1 MVSNNVE
8 NYKYKTTFAMDITL
22 STGDW
27 LQGPYVYQLYAS
39 YGFKE
44 SEIALL
50 FLTGFAS
57 SSTFGTFTGPLAD
70 KYGRKKLALVFCV
83 IYSACCIIKLSQN
96 FYILILGRIMGEYA
110 RSTKKIKKKKRLTSM
125 MGA

>member
-1 MVSNNVE
+1 
-8 NYKYKTTFAMDITL
+8 MDITL

-83 IYSACCIIKLSQN
+83 IYSACCVIKLSQN

-110 RSTKKIKKKKRLTSM
+110 RSTKKI
-125 MGA
+125 